1 MVSVEFTEYSLK
13 SPLCVEQ
20 RPEIA
25 LGYAHQIY
33 FKYMIVLKLQE

>member
-33 FKYMIVLKLQE
+33 FKNMMIHNVQE